1 MSNEYIATF
10 TDISGKIQHVPFTSR
25 QQQIAYV
32 PAHPDTGFISP
43 AFGVKDLDT
52 LRSHLS
58 QGSKV
63 EVLVETG
70 ELVVKSSYGARMHY
84 AAVARA

>member
-1 MSNEYIATF
+1 MSNKYIATF
-10 TDISGKIQHVPFTSR
+10 TDISGKIQHLPFASR

-32 PAHPDTGFISP
+32 PAYPSTGLISI

-63 EVLVETG
+63 EVLVATG
-70 ELVVKSSYGARMHY
+70 ELVVKSSYGVRMHY